1 MAPFPP
7 RSSSGFSSG
16 FPRLSRRSVRKLEQ
30 CVQAVPTWLVALISV
45 LVLSLIVILVNSGL
59 GLISPK
65 TPFSYKRKIL
75 ILLIDNAEAIA
86 IMVAVILYIKGA
98 PDRKDQKHYEAWRVI
113 DTAANIT
120 TSYARYQ
127 ALQDLHRDGVS
138 LQWLEAPKANLSAIS
153 LPQANL
159 QACNLAGANLE
170 KANLRGAN
178 LQGANL
184 AGANLNQADLVGSD
198 LTGANLQSANLR
210 GAVLWK
216 ATLWEANLSD
226 AEMRWAEVHK
236 EQLEG
241 AKLSQTILPDGS
253 FCSSTDIHSLEAAAD
268 TTN

>member
-1 MAPFPP
+1 MAPLPP
-7 RSSSGFSSG
+7 RFPLGL
-16 FPRLSRRSVRKLEQ
+16 PRLSRRSVRKLEK

-45 LVLSLIVILVNSGL
+45 LVLSLIVVLVYSGL
-59 GLISPK
+59 GLLSPK
-65 TPFSYKRKIL
+65 APFSYNRKVL
-75 ILLIDNAEAIA
+75 KLLIDNAEAIA

-153 LPQANL
+153 LPKANL
-159 QACNLAGANLE
+159 KACNLAGANLE

-178 LQGANL
+178 LTGANL

-210 GAVLWK
+210 GTVLWK
-216 ATLWEANLSD
+216 AILWETDFSE
-226 AEMRWAEVHK
+226 AELRWAEVDQ
-236 EQLEG
+236 EQLED
-241 AKLSQTILPDGS
+241 AKLSQTTLPDGS
-253 FCSSTDIHSLEAAAD
+253 LCSSTDVDMLNAASD
-268 TTN
+268 ETT